1 MVTGNAVARRR
12 SRATDRR
19 RVQVA
24 GRLDGKRI
32 VITGAVDN
40 IGKATA
46 EAFVREGARVVIGDI
61 AAERG
66 AAVAAALGPQA
77 QFIPVDVT
85 QEASVAA
92 LVADGSAWLGG
103 LDVLVQNAGL
113 MDSCSITDF
122 DVATYDSLFAVNVR
136 GLFLGAK
143 YAVPVLRQA
152 GGGSIINTASLA
164 GFRGGPSL
172 GIYAASKGAVIAM
185 GTTLAIELAPDK
197 IRVNTV
203 CPGWVDTAFNDPI
216 VGFMGGRAAQDAK
229 VAATVPMGR
238 QGQPAEIAALF
249 VFLASDES
257 SYVTAQAML
266 ADGGAYN

>member
-1 MVTGNAVARRR
+1 M
-12 SRATDRR
+12 
-19 RVQVA
+19 A

-32 VITGAVDN
+32 IITGAVDN

-46 EAFVREGARVVIGDI
+46 AAFLREGARVVIGDI
-61 AAERG
+61 AADRG
-66 AAVAAALGPQA
+66 AAVATEFGSGAK
-77 QFIPVDVT
+77 FIPVDVT
-85 QEASVAA
+85 QESSVAKFIA
-92 LVADGSAWLGG
+92 EGSAWLGG

-113 MDSCSITDF
+113 MDSGSITDF
-122 DVATYDSLFAVNVR
+122 DVGRYERLFAVNVR

-143 YAVPVLRQA
+143 YAVPLLRQA

-164 GFRGGPSL
+164 GFRGGPGL
-172 GIYAASKGAVIAM
+172 GIYSASKGAVIAM
-185 GTTLAIELAPDK
+185 GTTLAIELASDK

-257 SYVTAQAML
+257 SYITAQAML